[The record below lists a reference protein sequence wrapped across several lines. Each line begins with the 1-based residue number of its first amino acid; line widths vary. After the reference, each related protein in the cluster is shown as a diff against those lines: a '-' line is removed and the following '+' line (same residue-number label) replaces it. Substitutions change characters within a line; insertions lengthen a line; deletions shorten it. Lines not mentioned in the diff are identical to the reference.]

1 MDFPQN
7 KLNSLLLSVLKRF
20 PQSYMDFIL
29 NQPDIPHKEESSDL
43 WLYSGGKDILQNFG
57 NEP

>member
-1 MDFPQN
+1 
-7 KLNSLLLSVLKRF
+7 
-20 PQSYMDFIL
+20 MDFIQ

-43 WLYSGGKDILQNFG
+43 WLYSEGKDILQNFG